1 MSKKKSIFD
10 ILKSFF
16 DETVSSQIFNELIPT
31 KVYIYNDSDAK
42 KVKVSTKKNKSM
54 ELVGECFLDNVKE
67 KVKEYSESLGYK
79 NRPVSVHSLTN
90 KNFKGPKTEKQL
102 EASRRSYKGCIKN
115 PKVGYTFGQMAREH
129 PEFYSQIMQKVA
141 VILKENGHYDRIS
154 LIGANALNEKR
165 IKEGTLDSDMSRM
178 RSFITPEARKR
189 MTEAFIKAGREYG
202 QSPENKE
209 RCRELGRKYGP
220 INGRKGMVKIKNDL
234 RYKEW
239 CSKGGLAGG
248 AKKAIE
254 RGTHNFLSQSPNN
267 KLVICPD
274 GHISSAPSARI
285 YCKDKKLDCSLIRK
299 MEEGY
304 IESID
309 LLIANHLKE
318 NGISKLIEI
327 HNSISHL
334 PLKTIQNRV
343 FAMVKNGVIK
353 TTESKRKYFL

>member
-1 MSKKKSIFD
+1 MSKKKPIFD

-16 DETVSSQIFNELIPT
+16 DETISFQFFNDLLPT
-31 KVYIYNDSDAK
+31 KVYIYNDSSSM
-42 KVKVSTKKNKSM
+42 KVRVSTKKNKNL
-54 ELVGECFLDNVKE
+54 ELIGECFLDNVKE

-90 KNFKGPKTEKQL
+90 KTFKGPKTEKQL

-115 PKVGYTFGQMAREH
+115 PKVGYTFGQMAKEH
-129 PEFYSQIMQKVA
+129 PEFYSQLMKRVA
-141 VILKENGHYDRIS
+141 IILKENGHYNRIG
-154 LIGANALNEKR
+154 LMGATALNEKR
-165 IKEGTLDSDMSRM
+165 IKEGTLGSDMEKM
-178 RSFITPEARKR
+178 RSFITPEGRER
-189 MTEAFIKAGREYG
+189 MREAFIKAAREVAKT
-202 QSPENKE
+202 PEHRE
-209 RCRELGRKYGP
+209 RCRKMGEKYGA
-220 INGRKGMVKIKNDL
+220 INGRKGMDKIKKDP
-234 RYKEW
+234 RCKEW

-274 GHISSAPSARI
+274 GHISSAPSAPI
-285 YCKDKKLDCSLIRK
+285 YCKDKKLDCSLIRE

-309 LLIANHLKE
+309 LLIVNYLKE
-318 NGISKLIEI
+318 NGISKLSEI
-327 HNSISHL
+327 HNSISYL

-343 FAMVKNGVIK
+343 FSMVKDNTIK